1 MSSDYS
7 HITAQSSEFK
17 VDVLGKLDRM
27 KGERDR
33 VLADL
38 EKAKEQSLSFEKRH
52 SDSVKALEVV
62 RKIAQETQK
71 KLEYHMSNLVT
82 LALTTVFD
90 DPYEFKI
97 KFEQRRNKTECDL
110 VFVKDG
116 IEYGDTLFTTGGGA
130 NDVAAFALR
139 CSFWSLNRT
148 RPVMVLDEPFKFVND
163 DPTTD
168 ARVLQK
174 KCADM
179 LKMVSEKLDLQMIV
193 ITTLPEFL
201 GVADKIFNVTQ
212 RKGISEVTVI
222 DI

>member
-71 KLEYHMSNLVT
+71 KLW
-82 LALTTVFD
+82 
-90 DPYEFKI
+90 
-97 KFEQRRNKTECDL
+97 Q
-110 VFVKDG
+110 
-116 IEYGDTLFTTGGGA
+116 
-130 NDVAAFALR
+130 ALR
-139 CSFWSLNRT
+139 
-148 RPVMVLDEPFKFVND
+148 ND
-163 DPTTD
+163 
-168 ARVLQK
+168 
-174 KCADM
+174 
-179 LKMVSEKLDLQMIV
+179 
-193 ITTLPEFL
+193 
-201 GVADKIFNVTQ
+201 
-212 RKGISEVTVI
+212 
-222 DI
+222 